1 MGCTT
6 WGRLILSQVLFTF
19 SQVLTVN
26 QELRADECV
35 EDIFAGGDGWG
46 SRLHQSKNPTLRP
59 RGSNISHDE
68 DIMDDDHDYRNRS
81 GRHSTDSSPRKGLF
95 RSHHNKP
102 NPSQSR
108 MDNSRRG
115 DSFHRHF
122 VRDSQHGSNG
132 QTHIDHQSHGPKKVS
147 KHGKRPLLNH
157 EVDEFSNPWRDDLS
171 SWKVRPSTTA
181 QI

>member
-1 MGCTT
+1 
-6 WGRLILSQVLFTF
+6 
-19 SQVLTVN
+19 VLTKN

-46 SRLHQSKNPTLRP
+46 SRLHQPKDPALRP
-59 RGSNISHDE
+59 RRSNISHDE
-68 DIMDDDHDYRNRS
+68 EATDDDRDYRNRS

-95 RSHHNKP
+95 RSHHKKP
-102 NPSQSR
+102 NPLQSK

-122 VRDSQHGSNG
+122 VRDAHHDTNG
-132 QTHIDHQSHGPKKVS
+132 RTAIDHQVHDSKKVS

-157 EVDEFSNPWRDDLS
+157 EVDEFNNPWRDDLS
-171 SWKVRPSTTA
+171 SWKVRPPATG
-181 QI
+181 QK